1 MDPLQFPISESVSA
15 DVPIAGGRR
24 RLEDHLTDTELA
36 QLISFMQPSTESSK
50 DSASESSAANE
61 ADDEPARLVHGVF
74 QNPASCG
81 AAVVEGDAA
90 SESGYSGYST
100 SIVDSD
106 DDDDDDEIDPFYK
119 LRKNI
124 HALYMIAVMVDLR
137 AEQTYM
143 RSIAK
148 AEGSALGIAWITFK
162 DQVLVQF
169 AQGLGLKLLKIL
181 LVPWFRGTVRSG
193 QSTGSTFRTKVL
205 GFANYIGKRL
215 SLIPKP
221 R

>member
-1 MDPLQFPISESVSA
+1 MEPSQFPISEFASA

-24 RLEDHLTDTELA
+24 ALEDHLTDTELA
-36 QLISFMQPSTESSK
+36 QLISFMQPSTEPEN

-61 ADDEPARLVHGVF
+61 ADDERDAGVF
-74 QNPASCG
+74 RNSASG
-81 AAVVEGDAA
+81 GDAVVEGDAA
-90 SESGYSGYST
+90 SESGHSGYST

-106 DDDDDDEIDPFYK
+106 DDEDDDEIDPFYN

-181 LVPWFRGTVRSG
+181 LVPWFRGTMRSG

-205 GFANYIGKRL
+205 GFANYLGKRL

>member
-1 MDPLQFPISESVSA
+1 MEPSQFPISEFASA

-24 RLEDHLTDTELA
+24 ALEDHLTDTELA
-36 QLISFMQPSTESSK
+36 QLISFMQPSTEPEN

-61 ADDEPARLVHGVF
+61 ADDERDASRLVLDVF
-74 QNPASCG
+74 RNSASG
-81 AAVVEGDAA
+81 GDAVVEGDAA
-90 SESGYSGYST
+90 SESGRSGYST

-106 DDDDDDEIDPFYK
+106 DDEDEIDPFYN

-181 LVPWFRGTVRSG
+181 LVPWFRGTMRSG
-193 QSTGSTFRTKVL
+193 ESTGSTFRTKVL
-205 GFANYIGKRL
+205 GFANYLGKRL